1 LVEPA
6 FEESIG
12 LVARAMKNFGLRSL
26 RLVKPVVDLGH
37 IGRMRGGHAQDV
49 LNSITVHESLLE
61 SLDGV
66 DLSIGTTAQRGLSA
80 TNLLRRPI
88 SPRELSEVLAQ
99 QDGTVA
105 IIFGR
110 EGIGL
115 KNHELSLCDATVT
128 IPASDV
134 YQTLNLSHAA
144 AIVFYELH
152 NSASKVTDQ
161 ALATEEVRKT
171 IPRYLSDSMA
181 LVGVEDYKIG
191 LATRAVKNV
200 LGRSAIRRRE
210 ASLLAGALRQISD
223 ALHQSRRLDGSVTG
237 DERLSPPL
245 EQ

>member
-12 LVARAMKNFGLRSL
+12 FVARAMKNFGLRSL
-26 RLVKPVVDLGH
+26 RLVNPVTNLGRD
-37 IGRMRGGHAQDV
+37 GRMRGGHAQDV
-49 LNSITVHESLLE
+49 LDSMTVHESLSE

-80 TNLLRRPI
+80 TNLLRRPMT
-88 SPRELSEVLAQ
+88 PRELSEVLAQ

-115 KNHELSLCDATVT
+115 NNHELSLCDATVT
-128 IPASDV
+128 IPASEA

-152 NSASKVTDQ
+152 NPASEVTEEE
-161 ALATEEVRKT
+161 LATEEVRKT
-171 IPRYLSDSMA
+171 ILRYLSDSMTI
-181 LVGVEDYKIG
+181 VGVEDYKIG

-210 ASLLAGALRQISD
+210 ANLLAGALRQISD
-223 ALHQSRRLDGSVTG
+223 ALYESRRLDGSVPG
-237 DERLSPPL
+237 DEQLSLPL